1 MAIYFARESIREPSG
16 EEFIGRRSYE
26 SYETYGPCVDCCP
39 AAFTLMPMK
48 QRVLLGMSGGVD
60 SSVAGYLLR
69 EQGYE
74 VVGVTMKVWPQDCIS
89 RAEDKCCGPQAVA
102 DARGV
107 AHALGIPHYVVDEAD
122 QFERLVID
130 YFASEYQAGRTPN
143 PCVMCNEK
151 LKFGNL
157 WSKARA
163 LGCDYI
169 ATGHYA
175 IIDHVVAA
183 CGDRGRVDSRTAS
196 GATGVIDP
204 GYSYA
209 VLRKSVDRRKD
220 QSYFLFS
227 LHQPQ
232 LRRALTPLGRMMKPQ
247 IREIARSL
255 GLKVADKIDSQEI
268 CFVPGNDYKAFL
280 RSRLGENEFHR
291 GEIYDVDG
299 NFVGEH
305 DGIELFT
312 IGQRK
317 GLPGGSLRPR
327 YVVDLDPETNRVIV
341 GDADDLVADEFEIDR
356 VNWHP
361 VVAMTKADSASPL
374 DEGEGTEVRGI
385 PSQNRESREPS
396 PYPLPWEGRGEETP
410 RGQDRGFS
418 FEATVKIRYNHPGT
432 PATIVLSEDNRARI
446 CLHEPQRAVTPGQA
460 AVIYK
465 DDVVLG
471 GGWICRREAPVLA

>member
-1 MAIYFARESIREPSG
+1 MNRNR
-16 EEFIGRRSYE
+16 
-26 SYETYGPCVDCCP
+26 
-39 AAFTLMPMK
+39 

-69 EQGYE
+69 EQDYD
-74 VVGVTMKVWPQDCIS
+74 VIGVTMKVWPQDCIS

-102 DARGV
+102 DARAV
-107 AHALGIPHYVVDEAD
+107 AHSLGIPHYVVDEAD

-157 WSKARA
+157 WSKAAA

-175 IIDHVVAA
+175 IIEHVVA
-183 CGDRGRVDSRTAS
+183 RGV
-196 GATGVIDP
+196 DP

-209 VLRKSVDRRKD
+209 VLRKGVDPRKD

-227 LHQPQ
+227 LRQPQ
-232 LRRALTPLGRMMKPQ
+232 LRRALTPLGKMTKLQ
-247 IREIARSL
+247 IREIAHSL
-255 GLKVADKIDSQEI
+255 GLKVADKVDSQEI

-280 RSRLGENEFHR
+280 RSHLGETEFHH
-291 GEIYDVDG
+291 GAIYDVAG

-305 DGIELFT
+305 EGIELFT

-317 GLPGGSLRPR
+317 GLPGGSPRAR
-327 YVVDLDPETNRVIV
+327 YVVDLDPETHRVIV
-341 GDADDLVADEFEIDR
+341 GDADDLIVDEFEIDR
-356 VNWHP
+356 VNWHS
-361 VVAMTKADSASPL
+361 VAGGVDPGA
-374 DEGEGTEVRGI
+374 
-385 PSQNRESREPS
+385 
-396 PYPLPWEGRGEETP
+396 
-410 RGQDRGFS
+410 

-432 PATIVLSEDNRARI
+432 FATITPLDNDRAHVR
-446 CLHEPQRAVTPGQA
+446 LHEPQRAVTPGQA
-460 AVIYK
+460 AVIY
-465 DDVVLG
+465 DEDVVLA
-471 GGWICRREAPVLA
+471 GGWICRTRHPERSEAESKEPVAVS

>member
-1 MAIYFARESIREPSG
+1 MNKTR
-16 EEFIGRRSYE
+16 
-26 SYETYGPCVDCCP
+26 
-39 AAFTLMPMK
+39 

-74 VVGVTMKVWPQDCIS
+74 VVGVTMKVWPQDCVS

-102 DARGV
+102 DARSV

-122 QFERLVID
+122 QFERVVID

-157 WSKARA
+157 WSKAKA

-175 IIDHVVAA
+175 IIEQVAA
-183 CGDRGRVDSRTAS
+183 TPSSHRVQCGEGAAS
-196 GATGVIDP
+196 TF
-204 GYSYA
+204 A
-209 VLRKSVDRRKD
+209 VLRKGVDRRKD

-227 LHQPQ
+227 LRQPQ
-232 LRRALTPLGRMMKPQ
+232 LHRALMPLGGMTKPQ
-247 IREIARSL
+247 IREIAHSL

-268 CFVPGNDYKAFL
+268 CFVPGNDYKSFL
-280 RSRLGENEFHR
+280 RSHLGEGEFHR

-299 NFVGEH
+299 HCLGEH
-305 DGIELFT
+305 GGIELFT

-317 GLPGGSLRPR
+317 GLPGGSPRPR
-327 YVVDLDPETNRVIV
+327 YVVDLDPATNRVIV
-341 GDADDLVADEFEIDR
+341 GDADDLMVENFEIDR

-361 VVAMTKADSASPL
+361 AAGVTAPACNEA
-374 DEGEGTEVRGI
+374 I
-385 PSQNRESREPS
+385 
-396 PYPLPWEGRGEETP
+396 
-410 RGQDRGFS
+410 
-418 FEATVKIRYNHPGT
+418 EATVKIRYNHPGT
-432 PATIVLSEDNRARI
+432 PATVTPLENDRARVR
-446 CLHEPQRAVTPGQA
+446 LAEPQRAVTPGQA
-460 AVIYK
+460 AVIY
-465 DDVVLG
+465 DGDIVLG
-471 GGWICRREAPVLA
+471 GGWICRTVPSRRFDRSEAKSEEYAAIN

>member
-1 MAIYFARESIREPSG
+1 
-16 EEFIGRRSYE
+16 
-26 SYETYGPCVDCCP
+26 
-39 AAFTLMPMK
+39 MK
-48 QRVLLGMSGGVD
+48 KRVLLGMSGGVD

-69 EQGYE
+69 EQGYD

-107 AHALGIPHYVVDEAD
+107 AHSLGIPHYVIDEAD
-122 QFERLVID
+122 QFEQTVIN
-130 YFASEYQAGRTPN
+130 YFAREYQAGRTPN

-157 WSKARA
+157 WGKALA

-175 IIDHVVAA
+175 IIEHHAGTPSSRRGDGAA
-183 CGDRGRVDSRTAS
+183 APDARGDSAGVD
-196 GATGVIDP
+196 DP

-209 VLRKSVDRRKD
+209 ILRKGIDPRKD

-227 LHQPQ
+227 LRQPQ
-232 LRRALTPLGRMMKPQ
+232 LRRALTPLGRMTKPE
-247 IREIARSL
+247 IRKIAHSL
-255 GLKVADKIDSQEI
+255 GLKIADKIDSQEI

-280 RSRLGENEFHR
+280 RSHLGDNEFHR

-299 NFVGEH
+299 NFLGQH

-317 GLPGGSLRPR
+317 GLPGGSPRPR
-327 YVVDLDPETNRVIV
+327 YVVDLDSQTNRVVV
-341 GDADDLVADEFEIDR
+341 GDADDLIVDEFEIDR

-361 VVAMTKADSASPL
+361 TAAGA
-374 DEGEGTEVRGI
+374 
-385 PSQNRESREPS
+385 
-396 PYPLPWEGRGEETP
+396 
-410 RGQDRGFS
+410 DRGA

-432 PATIVLSEDNRARI
+432 LATIMSLENDRAHVR
-446 CLHEPQRAVTPGQA
+446 LHEPQRAVTPGQA
-460 AVIYK
+460 AVIYD
-465 DDVVLG
+465 DDVVFG
-471 GGWICRREAPVLA
+471 GGWICRRAFCHPERSGAESRDLATLPWASHV

>member
-1 MAIYFARESIREPSG
+1 MK
-16 EEFIGRRSYE
+16 
-26 SYETYGPCVDCCP
+26 
-39 AAFTLMPMK
+39 K

-69 EQGYE
+69 EHGYD

-107 AHALGIPHYVVDEAD
+107 AHSLGIPHYVVDEAD
-122 QFERLVID
+122 QFEQTVIN

-157 WSKARA
+157 WGKAQA
-163 LGCDYI
+163 LDCDYI

-175 IIDHVVAA
+175 IIEHHAD
-183 CGDRGRVDSRTAS
+183 G
-196 GATGVIDP
+196 
-204 GYSYA
+204 A
-209 VLRKSVDRRKD
+209 VLRKGVDPRKD

-227 LHQPQ
+227 LRQPQ
-232 LRRALTPLGRMMKPQ
+232 LRRALTPLGKMLKPQ
-247 IREIARSL
+247 IREIAHSL

-280 RSRLGENEFHR
+280 RSHLGENKFHR

-299 NFVGEH
+299 NFIAEH
-305 DGIELFT
+305 EGIELFT

-317 GLPGGSLRPR
+317 GLPGGSARPR

-341 GDADDLVADEFEIDR
+341 GGVDDLIVDEFEVDR
-356 VNWHP
+356 VNWIDLNRSNQ
-361 VVAMTKADSASPL
+361 VAD
-374 DEGEGTEVRGI
+374 V
-385 PSQNRESREPS
+385 
-396 PYPLPWEGRGEETP
+396 
-410 RGQDRGFS
+410 
-418 FEATVKIRYNHPGT
+418 TVKIRYNHPGT
-432 PATIVLSEDNRARI
+432 AATLTPGENGRAHVR
-446 CLHEPQRAVTPGQA
+446 LHEPQKAVTPGQA
-460 AVIYK
+460 AVFYNVDI
-465 DDVVLG
+465 VLG
-471 GGWICRREAPVLA
+471 GGWICRSATERIRCGDQTAAVAGLTHA

>member
-1 MAIYFARESIREPSG
+1 MK
-16 EEFIGRRSYE
+16 
-26 SYETYGPCVDCCP
+26 
-39 AAFTLMPMK
+39 K

-69 EQGYE
+69 EQDYE

-107 AHALGIPHYVVDEAD
+107 AHSLGIPHYVVDEAD
-122 QFERLVID
+122 QFEQTVIN

-157 WSKARA
+157 WGKAQA

-175 IIDHVVAA
+175 IIEHHA
-183 CGDRGRVDSRTAS
+183 DR
-196 GATGVIDP
+196 
-204 GYSYA
+204 A
-209 VLRKSVDRRKD
+209 VLRKGVDPRKD

-227 LHQPQ
+227 LRQPQ
-232 LRRALTPLGRMMKPQ
+232 LRRALTPLGKMPKAQ

-280 RSRLGENEFHR
+280 RSHLGENKFHR

-299 NFVGEH
+299 NFVAEH
-305 DGIELFT
+305 EGIEFFT

-317 GLPGGSLRPR
+317 GLPGGSPRPR

-341 GDADDLVADEFEIDR
+341 GDIDDLVVDEFEIER
-356 VNWHP
+356 VNWIDLDSSNE
-361 VVAMTKADSASPL
+361 AAD
-374 DEGEGTEVRGI
+374 V
-385 PSQNRESREPS
+385 
-396 PYPLPWEGRGEETP
+396 
-410 RGQDRGFS
+410 
-418 FEATVKIRYNHPGT
+418 TVKIRYSHPGT
-432 PATIVLSEDNRARI
+432 AATLTPLENGRAHIR
-446 CLHEPQRAVTPGQA
+446 LHEPQKAVTPGQA
-460 AVIYK
+460 AVFY
-465 DDVVLG
+465 DGDLVLG
-471 GGWICRREAPVLA
+471 GGWIYRQTAPVFA

>member
-1 MAIYFARESIREPSG
+1 MKPN
-16 EEFIGRRSYE
+16 
-26 SYETYGPCVDCCP
+26 
-39 AAFTLMPMK
+39 K

-107 AHALGIPHYVVDEAD
+107 AHSLGIPHYVVDEAD
-122 QFERLVID
+122 QFEQTVIN

-157 WSKARA
+157 WGKAQA

-175 IIDHVVAA
+175 IIEHHSD
-183 CGDRGRVDSRTAS
+183 G
-196 GATGVIDP
+196 
-204 GYSYA
+204 A
-209 VLRKSVDRRKD
+209 VLRKGVDPRKD

-227 LHQPQ
+227 LRQPQ
-232 LRRALTPLGRMMKPQ
+232 LRRALTPLGKMLKPQ
-247 IREIARSL
+247 IREIAHSL
-255 GLKVADKIDSQEI
+255 GLRVADKIDSQEI

-280 RSRLGENEFHR
+280 RSHLGESKFHR

-299 NFVGEH
+299 NFVAEH
-305 DGIELFT
+305 KGIELFT

-317 GLPGGSLRPR
+317 GLPGGSARPR

-341 GDADDLVADEFEIDR
+341 GEVGDLVVDEFEVDR
-356 VNWHP
+356 VNWIELNRSNQ
-361 VVAMTKADSASPL
+361 VAH
-374 DEGEGTEVRGI
+374 V
-385 PSQNRESREPS
+385 
-396 PYPLPWEGRGEETP
+396 
-410 RGQDRGFS
+410 
-418 FEATVKIRYNHPGT
+418 TVKIRYNHLGT
-432 PATIVLSEDNRARI
+432 AATLTPLENGRARI
-446 CLHEPQRAVTPGQA
+446 RLHEPQKAVTPGQA
-460 AVIYK
+460 AVFYNGDI
-465 DDVVLG
+465 VLG
-471 GGWICRREAPVLA
+471 GGWICRSATERIRCGERVAPMLA

>member
-1 MAIYFARESIREPSG
+1 MHP
-16 EEFIGRRSYE
+16 FIEVGRLKMNSQ
-26 SYETYGPCVDCCP
+26 
-39 AAFTLMPMK
+39 K

-74 VVGVTMKVWPQDCIS
+74 VIGVTMKVWPQDCIS

-102 DARGV
+102 DARAV
-107 AHALGIPHYVVDEAD
+107 AHSLGISHYVVDEAD

-130 YFASEYQAGRTPN
+130 YFSSEYQAGRTPN

-157 WSKARA
+157 WNKAKA

-175 IIDHVVAA
+175 IIEHYT
-183 CGDRGRVDSRTAS
+183 DRA
-196 GATGVIDP
+196 I
-204 GYSYA
+204 
-209 VLRKSVDRRKD
+209 LRKGVDLRKD

-227 LHQPQ
+227 LRQPQ
-232 LRRALTPLGRMMKPQ
+232 LRHALTPLGRMSKPQ
-247 IREIARSL
+247 IREIAHLL

-280 RSRLGENEFHR
+280 RSHLGEAEFHR

-299 NFVGEH
+299 NFIAEH

-317 GLPGGSLRPR
+317 GLPGGSQRPR

-341 GDADDLVADEFEIDR
+341 GDADDLLCDEFEIDR
-356 VNWHP
+356 VNWHHAGIGDP
-361 VVAMTKADSASPL
+361 GLPL
-374 DEGEGTEVRGI
+374 
-385 PSQNRESREPS
+385 
-396 PYPLPWEGRGEETP
+396 
-410 RGQDRGFS
+410 
-418 FEATVKIRYNHPGT
+418 EATVKIRYNHPGT
-432 PATIVLSEDNRARI
+432 PATIIPLKDNRARI
-446 CLHEPQRAVTPGQA
+446 GLREPQRAVTPGQA
-460 AVIYK
+460 AVLYN

-471 GGWICRREAPVLA
+471 GGWIGRTEPVQRT

>member
-1 MAIYFARESIREPSG
+1 M
-16 EEFIGRRSYE
+16 
-26 SYETYGPCVDCCP
+26 TNKN
-39 AAFTLMPMK
+39 K

-69 EQGYE
+69 EQGYD

-107 AHALGIPHYVVDEAD
+107 AHALGFPHYVVDEAD

-157 WSKARA
+157 WSKAKS

-175 IIDHVVAA
+175 IIEHSVAA
-183 CGDRGRVDSRTAS
+183 GADAENANAAHTA
-196 GATGVIDP
+196 I
-204 GYSYA
+204 
-209 VLRKSVDRRKD
+209 LRKGVDPRKD

-227 LHQPQ
+227 LRQPQ
-232 LRRALTPLGRMMKPQ
+232 LRRALTPLGTMRKPE
-247 IREIARSL
+247 IREIAHSL
-255 GLKVADKIDSQEI
+255 GLRVADKVDSQEI

-280 RSRLGENEFHR
+280 RSHLGEKEFHR

-299 NFVGEH
+299 NFIAEH
-305 DGIELFT
+305 EGIELFT

-317 GLPGGSLRPR
+317 GLPGGSPRPR
-327 YVVDLDPETNRVIV
+327 YVVDIDPETNRVIV
-341 GDADDLVADEFEIDR
+341 GDADDLVVDEFEIDQ

-361 VVAMTKADSASPL
+361 AAGITDSGYSK
-374 DEGEGTEVRGI
+374 
-385 PSQNRESREPS
+385 
-396 PYPLPWEGRGEETP
+396 ET
-410 RGQDRGFS
+410 
-418 FEATVKIRYNHPGT
+418 EATVKIRYNHPGT
-432 PATIVLSEDNRARI
+432 MATITPIENGRARI
-446 CLHEPQRAVTPGQA
+446 RLHEPQRAVTPGQA
-460 AVIYK
+460 AVIY
-465 DDVVLG
+465 DGDIVLG
-471 GGWICRREAPVLA
+471 GGWICRAESAKRHQAAILA

>member
-1 MAIYFARESIREPSG
+1 MNQG
-16 EEFIGRRSYE
+16 G
-26 SYETYGPCVDCCP
+26 
-39 AAFTLMPMK
+39 

-69 EQGYE
+69 EQGYD
-74 VVGVTMKVWPQDCIS
+74 VIGVTMKVWPQDCIS
-89 RAEDKCCGPQAVA
+89 RAEDKCCGPQAVT

-122 QFERLVID
+122 QFERAVID

-157 WSKARA
+157 WSKATA

-175 IIDHVVAA
+175 IIEHHGDHA
-183 CGDRGRVDSRTAS
+183 
-196 GATGVIDP
+196 I
-204 GYSYA
+204 
-209 VLRKSVDRRKD
+209 LRKGADPRKD

-227 LHQPQ
+227 LRQPQ
-232 LRRALTPLGRMMKPQ
+232 LRRALTPLGTMNKPQ
-247 IREIARSL
+247 IREIAHTL

-280 RSRLGENEFHR
+280 RSHLGEDEFHR

-317 GLPGGSLRPR
+317 GLPGGSPRPR
-327 YVVDLDPETNRVIV
+327 YVVDLDPQTNRVVV
-341 GDADDLVADEFEIDR
+341 GDVDDLVCEEFEIDR
-356 VNWHP
+356 VNWHS
-361 VVAMTKADSASPL
+361 VAGGVDPGSTIDTQTAGVNAPGYNTVTAD
-374 DEGEGTEVRGI
+374 V
-385 PSQNRESREPS
+385 
-396 PYPLPWEGRGEETP
+396 
-410 RGQDRGFS
+410 DRSS

-432 PATIVLSEDNRARI
+432 VATVTTLENDRARVR
-446 CLHEPQRAVTPGQA
+446 LHEPQRAVTPGQA
-460 AVIYK
+460 AVIY
-465 DDVVLG
+465 DRDVVLG
-471 GGWICRREAPVLA
+471 GGWICRSCHPERSQAESKEPAIVQ